1 MSNPEA
7 SPIWYRVANIKAKLR
22 DHVRVHRHHYR
33 GKLWYVLQDEI
44 SHRHY
49 RFGPKAYQLIR
60 ELDHHRT
67 VQEIWE
73 HVAAGAGEAP
83 PTQDEVVR
91 LLADLHANDL
101 IQCDITPD
109 TGELFSRHEKAQR
122 SKWKKYIKGPLLIRI
137 PLSDPNDLLA
147 RLSKVTKPLFSRLG
161 FIVWVAVVI
170 LAGTL
175 AASYWSDIGDYWD
188 TRVLAPYNLLLL
200 VLTYPV
206 VKGLHELAH
215 GLAVKR
221 WGGEVHELGI
231 MLLVF
236 MPLPYVDASSSSVF
250 RDKRKR
256 MLVGAAGILTELF
269 LAAIATFVWFTVE
282 TGTVRD
288 IAYDVM
294 LIGGI
299 STLLFNG
306 NPLLRFDGYYVLA
319 DAVEIPNLGQRAN
332 RYYGYLVQKY
342 LFGVTEARTPVS
354 APGERPWFLFYG
366 VTSTIYRL
374 FIIVTIVAFLA
385 EEFLVVGV
393 LLGFAA
399 VLLQIVYPIAKQV
412 RFVLSSPVLRNRRL
426 RAVVTLTGLISF
438 VVAVLVYVP
447 LPASTYAQG
456 VIWLPEHA
464 QVRTKADGFI
474 AQVVARPQTNIP
486 TDSTLFE
493 LDDPLL
499 QVEVK
504 SLEWELRA
512 LRARFNQKS
521 IDDRAEARIIQ
532 GQIERV
538 TADLAQAREKASE
551 LTVISPANGTFLVSG
566 ANHLTGRF
574 ARKGEILGYVTD
586 LSNATVRAVV
596 RQTDIALVREQ
607 TRAVKLRLADRPA
620 DTISASIEHQVPS
633 ATAKLPSKALGSLGG
648 GLITVDP
655 SDPEGTTATEDI
667 FLVDIALP
675 GDVGVERVGTRVH
688 IRFEHDKEPLAG
700 RLYRMIRQ
708 LLLSRFTV

>member
-1 MSNPEA
+1 MNNPEA
-7 SPIWYRVANIKAKLR
+7 SPLWYRVANIKAQLR

-33 GKLWYVLQDEI
+33 GNLWYVVQDEA

-60 ELDHHRT
+60 ELDGHRT
-67 VQEIWE
+67 VKEIWE
-73 HVAAGAGEAP
+73 HVTAKAGEDA
-83 PTQDEVVR
+83 PTQDEAVK

-101 IQCDITPD
+101 IQCDVPPD
-109 TGELFSRHEKAQR
+109 TSEIFYRYAKAQR
-122 SKWKKYIKGPLLIRI
+122 SKWKKYVKGPLLIRI
-137 PLSDPNDLLA
+137 PLSDPDSLLA
-147 RLSKVTKPLFSRLG
+147 RLSKVTKPLFGRLG
-161 FIVWVAVVI
+161 FVVWVSVVTLAGI
-170 LAGTL
+170 LAV
-175 AASYWSDIGDYWD
+175 SYWSDIGDYWD
-188 TRVLAPYNLLLL
+188 TRALAPYNLLFL

-342 LFGVTEARTPVS
+342 LFGVTDPRTPVS
-354 APGERPWFLFYG
+354 EAGERPWFLFYG
-366 VTSTIYRL
+366 ATSTIYRL
-374 FIIVTIVAFLA
+374 FIIVTIVIFLA

-412 RFVLSSPVLRNRRL
+412 RFVLGSPVLRNRRF
-426 RAVVTLTGLISF
+426 RAVVTLTGLIGF
-438 VVAVLVYVP
+438 VVAVFIYVP

-464 QVRTKADGFI
+464 QVRAKAEGFI
-474 AQVVARPQTNIP
+474 AQVVAQPQTNIP
-486 TDSTLFE
+486 IGSKLFE
-493 LDDPLL
+493 IDDPLL

-504 SLEWELRA
+504 SLEWEQRA
-512 LRARFNQKS
+512 LRARFDQKS
-521 IDDRAEARIIQ
+521 IDDRAEAGIIQ

-538 TADLAQAREKASE
+538 TADLAQARERASE
-551 LTVISPANGTFLVSG
+551 LTVMSPASGTFLVSG

-586 LSNATVRAVV
+586 LSNPTVRAVV
-596 RQTDIALVREQ
+596 RQTDIALVRQ
-607 TRAVKLRLADRPA
+607 RTRAVKLRLADRPA

-675 GDVGVERVGTRVH
+675 SHVGVERVGTRVH

-708 LLLSRFTV
+708 LLLRRFTV